1 MLRPAIC
8 SITFRDLNVATILD
22 ICREAKLEGIEWGG
36 DVHVPHGDLST
47 ATSIGAL
54 TREAGI
60 GISAYGSYYRCNES
74 KLAFADVLQT
84 ALALEASVIR
94 VWAGEKGS
102 EAISPEERTSITDAL
117 RNAVDA
123 ATKAGL
129 TVALEYHGNT
139 LTDTCASAHQLLT
152 EVDRQNLKLFWQP
165 RAGATVEA
173 NLTEL
178 QAALP
183 HLANVHC
190 FHWGPGGF
198 KDRLSLRE
206 GEDTWRRYLQALQPL
221 EGHRYITLE
230 FVKNNSPEQCLEDAR
245 ILRELLS
252 DLP

>member
-8 SITFRDLNVATILD
+8 SITFRDLKAATILD

-36 DVHVPHGDLST
+36 DVHVPHGDFAT
-47 ATSIGAL
+47 AKAVGAL

-60 GISAYGSYYRCNES
+60 EISAYGSYYRCDES

-84 ALALEASVIR
+84 ALALKAPVIR

-129 TVALEYHGNT
+129 NVALEYHRNT

-165 RAGATVEA
+165 RIGATVEA
-173 NLTEL
+173 NLIEL
-178 QAALP
+178 RAALP

-190 FHWGPGGF
+190 FHWGPGGYN
-198 KDRLSLRE
+198 DRFTLRE
-206 GEDTWRRYLQALQPL
+206 GEATWRRYLQTLQPL
-221 EGHRYITLE
+221 EGDRYITLE

-245 ILRELLS
+245 TLRDLLS
-252 DLP
+252 TLP